1 MLSILNDLK
10 PVFKRSAMAVFIAAP
25 FIAGPLY
32 AESTVT
38 IPVPESVTN
47 ESKNLVLTITV
58 PTALERTYQQQPKK
72 EEDKPKKN
80 NYSKYFDLSPF
91 PNMVNREELDVI
103 QRFAKRGIIDDVNAN
118 VIKQKFITNNYEMA
132 RTLSALVSTVLKT
145 VPEDL
150 AKAGVT
156 RTDILDL
163 VKVFD
168 NYTKELK
175 MFSTGGKD
183 REKLTKLSQKL
194 SFTDGEVKVIKV
206 ETNDI
211 GGTVIHM
218 TLNNTKGRYVP
229 QYISKLEPLPVQTS
243 EVQTSRTD
251 AGATNPESLQFSSGQ
266 PPAQQPVNNGQQPM
280 APDTPPPPEPPA
292 PDPNGGTPPA
302 PDPNGGTPPAPD
314 PNGGTAP
321 DPNGGTLPPPP
332 PDAPPAP

>member
-1 MLSILNDLK
+1 MFCILNDLK
-10 PVFKRSAMAVFIAAP
+10 PALKRSAMAVLIAAP

-58 PTALERTYQQQPKK
+58 PTAMERTYQQQPKK

-80 NYSKYFDLSPF
+80 NFSKYFDMSPF
-91 PNMVNREELDVI
+91 PNMVNKEEIEVI
-103 QRFAKRGIIDDVNAN
+103 QRFAKRGVIDDVHLGA
-118 VIKQKFITNNYEMA
+118 IRQKFISTNYDMA
-132 RTLSALVSTVLKT
+132 RTLTSLVKTVLRT
-145 VPEDL
+145 MPEDL
-150 AKAGVT
+150 AKAGIT

-175 MFSTGGKD
+175 MFNTGGKE

-229 QYISKLEPLPVQTS
+229 QYISKLEPLPMQTS
-243 EVQTSRTD
+243 EVQANRPDSGP
-251 AGATNPESLQFSSGQ
+251 ANPDSLQFSSGQ
-266 PPAQQPVNNGQQPM
+266 PPVNPPVNNGNGGQQQP
-280 APDTPPPPEPPA
+280 PDLPPPPEPPA
-292 PDPNGGTPPA
+292 PDPNGGTPP
-302 PDPNGGTPPAPD
+302 DPNGGTPTP
-314 PNGGTAP
+314 AP